1 MIIVLRHDTPD
12 AQLDDIRERI
22 EARGVRVHLIR
33 GEERLV
39 LGCVGDVTALRE
51 LALTEM
57 PGVLSVVPIGKPY
70 RLAAREYSPAKSV
83 ISLGEGARAKVGGKE
98 IAVIAGPCSVEG
110 EAMLRQTAW
119 AVRKAG
125 AGLLRGGAFKPRTSP
140 YSFQGLGRAALE
152 LLASVRRETG
162 LPVVT
167 EVLDTRHV
175 EVVAEHA
182 DALQIGARNM
192 QNYALL
198 AEVGRVQRPV
208 LLKRGI
214 SATVTELL
222 LAAEHV
228 MSQGNGQVIL
238 CERGVR
244 TFETATRFTLDV
256 GAIAVL
262 HRETHLPVVVD
273 PSHPAGRADLV
284 PPLAYAAIAAGAD
297 GLLVEVHPNPMEA
310 SSDGEQSLSLEAFAE
325 LMARLRPFAE
335 AAGRSLGAPVA
346 PAVKESV
353 A

>member
-57 PGVLSVVPIGKPY
+57 PGVLAVVPIGKPY
-70 RLAAREYSPAKSV
+70 RLAAREYASGKSV
-83 ISLGEGARAKVGGKE
+83 ITVGEDVRAKVGGRE
-98 IAVIAGPCSVEG
+98 LAVIAGPCSVEG
-110 EAMLRQTAW
+110 EDVLRQTARG
-119 AVRKAG
+119 VRQAG
-125 AGLLRGGAFKPRTSP
+125 AGMLRGGAFKPRTSP
-140 YSFQGLGRAALE
+140 YSFQGLGVAALE
-152 LLASVRRETG
+152 LLARVRSETG
-162 LPVVT
+162 LPIVT

-175 EVVAEHA
+175 DVVAEHA
-182 DALQIGARNM
+182 DMLQIGARNM

-214 SATVTELL
+214 AATVTELL

-228 MSQGNGQVIL
+228 MSQGNGQVVL

-262 HRETHLPVVVD
+262 QRETHLPVVVD

-284 PPLAYAAIAAGAD
+284 PPLAFAAVAAGAD
-297 GLLVEVHPNPMEA
+297 GLLVEVHPSPA
-310 SSDGEQSLSLEAFAE
+310 DALSDGEQSLSLDAFGR
-325 LMARLRPFAE
+325 LMRDLRGFAT
-335 AAGRSLGAPVA
+335 AAGRTLGGPRSGVQE
-346 PAVKESV
+346 PA